1 MGDTFLTV
9 VIAPL
14 IAQASHELSS
24 KMIARNFFCFSL
36 FILRFSSWDT
46 GCAIFRYLS

>member
-1 MGDTFLTV
+1 MGDTFLTG

-14 IAQASHELSS
+14 TAQASHELSS
-24 KMIARNFFCFSL
+24 KIIARNFFV
-36 FILRFSSWDT
+36 FIIYFTFSSWDT